1 MFSGF
6 ARRWTFRE
14 GSGSKTF
21 PTGRL
26 LTDHGAVDDVEL
38 VAAQQ
43 GLAAQLLQLLVA
55 AVVGQAAPGGQTRGG
70 RGFTGGGPWRGAGSA
85 GGPWCKGLTCLL
97 PPRQEG
103 AEDKEIN

>member
-1 MFSGF
+1 MLSGSM
-6 ARRWTFRE
+6 RRRTFRE
-14 GSGSKTF
+14 GSSSKAF

-70 RGFTGGGPWRGAGSA
+70 RGFTVGGLWRGVGSA

-97 PPRQEG
+97 PQEEK
-103 AEDKEIN
+103 ALKVRR

>member
-1 MFSGF
+1 MFSGST
-6 ARRWTFRE
+6 RRRTLRE

-21 PTGRL
+21 PTERL

-70 RGFTGGGPWRGAGSA
+70 GALPWVGPGHGGCQLEALGAKDSPA
-85 GGPWCKGLTCLL
+85 SS
-97 PPRQEG
+97 PRDRK
-103 AEDKEIN
+103 ALKIRR